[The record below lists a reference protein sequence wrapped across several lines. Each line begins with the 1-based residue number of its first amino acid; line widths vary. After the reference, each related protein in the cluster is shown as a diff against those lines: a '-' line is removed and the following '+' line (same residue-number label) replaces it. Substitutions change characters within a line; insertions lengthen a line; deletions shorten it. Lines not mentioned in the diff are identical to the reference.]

1 MLASL
6 AEPPLTDPSLV
17 YEPKYDG
24 IRAIVEVA
32 PGQAA
37 RLWSRL
43 GNEKTRQFPEIAAA
57 LEQWS
62 AALKAPVVLDGE
74 IVALDAKG
82 APAGFQRLQ
91 GRINLSEAPASS
103 RPSGRSRPSSPS
115 GPSSPSSPGVALILF
130 DILREGG
137 TDLRTRTLDERR
149 AALERLFGRAATRS
163 RRPAILRISELVR
176 GDGRELYARALASG
190 WEGLIAKRAGST
202 YQSGKRTPDWRKLKI
217 VHEQE
222 FVVGGWTE
230 PRNTRSH
237 FGALLLGVHEIRDDH
252 RRAAEIA
259 EKPTIKEFCGLGELC
274 GFCLNLCRSYRNGL
288 RRARAREADE
298 AAEAARNQHLPV
310 SRAATVER
318 AASLGEAHAGG
329 PGQVHRVDRRRPPA
343 PPGVPR
349 PARRQEG
356 RGSRARTLRTQHPEP
371 RTAEPGTRRTSRTS
385 GTPQNLV
392 EHLTE
397 IEHARKDAM
406 LELPGGV
413 RFRIGNL
420 HKVFWPRQKLTKGD
434 LFRYYCQVAPFILPV
449 VADRPLV
456 MKRFPNGIAGKPFYQ
471 HHLDETATV
480 PKGVRVE
487 LVGGPGS
494 RHREERK
501 PQFVGGALATLLYM
515 TQLAS
520 ISQDPWFSR
529 VQSIDEVDCAA
540 LDLDPPAGVPF
551 ARVLEVARWIHDELD
566 ALGVVG
572 FPKTS
577 GADGL
582 HIYLPMPP
590 GTPYEAGQLFC
601 HIIATVVTQKHPKA
615 ATIERRVA
623 ARGTRIYVDYLQ
635 NGLGKT
641 IATAYSARASEYAGV
656 STPLTWREIDEGVS
670 REDFTIQ
677 TVPARLKK
685 VGDLWAGLRTSKGVD
700 LARVSRRYAQR
711 K

>member
-91 GRINLSEAPASS
+91 GRINLSDAPVSS
-103 RPSGRSRPSSPS
+103 RPSSH
-115 GPSSPSSPGVALILF
+115 SSPSSPPRSSSASPPGVALILF

-149 AALERLFGRAATRS
+149 AVLERLFGRAATRS
-163 RRPAILRISELVR
+163 RRPAILRISESVR
-176 GDGRELYARALASG
+176 GDGRELHARALSSG
-190 WEGLIAKRAGST
+190 WEGLIAKRAAST

-237 FGALLLGVHEIRDDH
+237 FGALLLGVHDPSHQPPATSHRLKYVGHTGTGFDERELARLMKLLKPLETSTCPFRELPPSNERPHWVRPTLVAQVKFTEWTEDGRLRHPVYLGLRDDKK
-252 RRAAEIA
+252 AAA
-259 EKPTIKEFCGLGELC
+259 VV
-274 GFCLNLCRSYRNGL
+274 
-288 RRARAREADE
+288 REPS
-298 AAEAARNQHLPV
+298 N
-310 SRAATVER
+310 
-318 AASLGEAHAGG
+318 
-329 PGQVHRVDRRRPPA
+329 PA
-343 PPGVPR
+343 PSI
-349 PARRQEG
+349 QN
-356 RGSRARTLRTQHPEP
+356 RGNL
-371 RTAEPGTRRTSRTS
+371 GN
-385 GTPQNLV
+385 PQNPANLGNP
-392 EHLTE
+392 ENLGNLLDQLAA

-406 LELPGGV
+406 IELPDGV
-413 RFRIGNL
+413 RFRVGNL

-501 PQFVGGALATLLYM
+501 PQFVGGALVTLLYM

-540 LDLDPPAGVPF
+540 LDLDPPAGIPF

-615 ATIERRVA
+615 ATIERSVA

-656 STPLTWREIDEGVS
+656 STPLTWQEIDAGVD
-670 REDFTIQ
+670 REAFTI
-677 TVPARLKK
+677 VSMPARFKAA
-685 VGDLWAGLRTSKGVD
+685 GDLWAAFRSSKGVD
-700 LARVSRRYAQR
+700 LERATRYGKKR
-711 K
+711 